1 MFDARWNR
9 LLHYLR
15 KGLTDAGQDGWG
27 LLADERSRS
36 LRIPIPGTGRCW
48 ECEVE
53 EADVLYGDLTLEAD
67 FLLTAYRIA
76 CDKAERTTA

>member
-1 MFDARWNR
+1 VFEARWNR

-15 KGLTDAGQDGWG
+15 QGLTDAGQDGWS
-27 LLADERSRS
+27 LVADERSRS
-36 LRIPIPGTGRCW
+36 LKIPIPGTGRCW

-53 EADVLYGDLTLEAD
+53 EADVLHGDLRLEAD

-76 CDKAERTTA
+76 RGKPERTTA